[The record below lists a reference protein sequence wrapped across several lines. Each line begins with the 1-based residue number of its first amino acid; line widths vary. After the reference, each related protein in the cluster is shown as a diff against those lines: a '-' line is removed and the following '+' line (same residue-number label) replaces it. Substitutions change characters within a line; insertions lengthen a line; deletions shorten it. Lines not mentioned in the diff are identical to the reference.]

1 MSEEK
6 CGLSVLNGLCGLC
19 VLGGLCGLCVLGGLC
34 GLCVLSGLCGGFA
47 GLMDCLYW
55 VSWAVHVAVGLGM
68 LCCEGF
74 VGWAGYVG

>member
-34 GLCVLSGLCGGFA
+34 GLCVVGGLCGGFA

-55 VSWAVHVAVGLGM
+55 LSWAVPAVGLGM
-68 LCCEGF
+68 LCYEGF

>member
-19 VLGGLCGLCVLGGLC
+19 VLGGLYGLCVLG
-34 GLCVLSGLCGGFA
+34 VLCGGFA

-55 VSWAVHVAVGLGM
+55 VSWAVRFGLGM
-68 LCCEGF
+68 LYYEGF